1 MSRIKSTQ
9 NAELT
14 AIITPADLAAYCP
27 DLSTWAHSWRYEDKD
42 ILPGEQLVEI
52 LIPFLRHL
60 RNEGRTRA
68 TRNRHRD
75 SLWLL
80 GGEFISAI
88 TEKPKLRKRP
98 VLEVLLDLIADG
110 EGPLIDGGMS
120 EASQNALDA
129 TCRKLHR
136 FLLAS

>member
-1 MSRIKSTQ
+1 MSRMTSTKET
-9 NAELT
+9 ELS
-14 AIITPADLAAYCP
+14 IITPADLANYCP

-60 RNEGRTRA
+60 LNEGRTRV

-80 GGEFISAI
+80 GGEFIGAI

-98 VLEVLLDLIADG
+98 VLEVLLGLIANG
-110 EGPLIDGGMS
+110 EGPLVNGGRS
-120 EASQNALDA
+120 ESDQNALDA